1 MESTQREII
10 AVLLKR
16 VYESGLITES
26 VYSKAA
32 DLVYSAI
39 DFPEFLQYTVC
50 SEKEAEALEYTE
62 NPRGDAKRE
71 NDI

>member
-1 MESTQREII
+1 MENTQREIM

-32 DLVYSAI
+32 ELVYSTI
-39 DFPEFLQYTVC
+39 DFPDFLRYTAC
-50 SEKEAEALEYTE
+50 SEKEVTAFEYTE
-62 NPRGDAKRE
+62 NTRGAAERE